1 MGKLIRPL
9 ALFIM
14 IAAMASSYHTQLGL
28 FRRWDVD
35 LFTAV
40 IAPFAVDALA
50 IICSIALGIRGAKG
64 KGLAATVLVMTL
76 GASMTANFIAGATL
90 GSKIVHAGM
99 AFAYLLAELVASKV
113 QVPEA
118 KATDVAEAPVVET
131 PALQD
136 VVAELVADEAA
147 SKDLPE
153 APISPAPAAPVAAFV
168 RKHGRAPSERHT
180 RRLVN
185 GL

>member
-113 QVPEA
+113 QVPDG
-118 KATDVAEAPVVET
+118 KAAVVAEAPVVET
-131 PALQD
+131 PATQEA
-136 VVAELVADEAA
+136 VTEPVADEAA
-147 SKDLPE
+147 SKDLPV
-153 APISPAPAAPVAAFV
+153 APVSPGPTSEGA
-168 RKHGRAPSERHT
+168 RQRPYSERHE
-180 RRLVN
+180 RRLRT
-185 GL
+185 GR